1 MGIDPKSITHLH
13 WASYRIRKS
22 DLKPNKDKC
31 VFGATKL
38 IFLGYKILGMRISP
52 DPEKIKAIKD
62 MPSPKSKQDLWH
74 FLEMIA
80 YLSKFIP
87 QLSEQT
93 YEHIPKLVK
102 KNSI

>member
-13 WASYRIRKS
+13 WASYRIRKL

-62 MPSPKSKQDLWH
+62 MPYPKSKQDLWR
-74 FLEMIA
+74 FLEMNDC
-80 YLSKFIP
+80 
-87 QLSEQT
+87 
-93 YEHIPKLVK
+93 IPK
-102 KNSI
+102 